1 MVPAVGSVWRNQ
13 IGCTCWLARPH
24 YHISHGAALAS
35 EGISSPSSSPF
46 YPSATYKKNIYMG
59 QRWLKRQRWSI
70 SAWVWSSTRRK
81 TPLDRKKRSFTP
93 PTPAS
98 PTISPDVNP
107 VTVKAQVCPDPTGAP
122 TATPKKASLWNQT
135 LKEQRAKHGL
145 KGIPKRGTPEHV
157 RVSKAYERALKKEAR
172 EKKKAMKK

>member
-1 MVPAVGSVWRNQ
+1 MAQ
-13 IGCTCWLARPH
+13 T
-24 YHISHGAALAS
+24 
-35 EGISSPSSSPF
+35 
-46 YPSATYKKNIYMG
+46 SAMEYFRLGMEQYQKENTP
-59 QRWLKRQRWSI
+59 RQEEK
-70 SAWVWSSTRRK
+70 VVY
-81 TPLDRKKRSFTP
+81 P